1 MNFARN
7 MFLYAAALVLAAGCS
22 ARAAEA
28 VTIGFAQVGSESE
41 WRNKFSESMKR
52 EARERGIDL
61 VFADAN
67 NVPESQV
74 AAVRSFIDRRV
85 DAIIIA
91 PVVVNGW
98 DEVLKSAKAA
108 KIPVF
113 IADRAVDS
121 DPSLYVTRIAANFN
135 LEGKLAGAW
144 LAQASRGQCQIVEL
158 QGTPGSAAALE
169 RKRGFASVISL
180 FPGLKI
186 TSSHDGDFLK
196 QRGRQIVE
204 QLIGS
209 PRGLKDVCGIFA
221 HNDDMMLGAIEAM
234 KEKGLQPGKD
244 LLTISVDAQSE
255 ALAAVRSGDLDASV
269 ELKSDIGA
277 NIYDVVLGY
286 LDGRTDYPKWV
297 VIPSDLITSANV
309 DRHK

>member
-1 MNFARN
+1 MNLARN
-7 MFLYAAALVLAAGCS
+7 VFLYAAALALTAACT

-67 NVPESQV
+67 NVPASQV
-74 AAVRSFIDRRV
+74 AAVRSFIDQRV

-91 PVVVNGW
+91 PVVVSGW

-186 TSSHDGDFLK
+186 TNSQDGNFLK
-196 QRGRQIVE
+196 QRGHEIVA
-204 QLIGS
+204 QLIAS
-209 PRGLKDVCGIFA
+209 PAGLKNVCGIFA

-255 ALAAVRSGDLDASV
+255 ALAAVCAGDLNASV

-286 LDGRTDYPKWV
+286 LDGRNDYPKWV
-297 VIPSDLITSANV
+297 VIPSDLITLANV
-309 DRHK
+309 GRHK